1 MAKDVHG
8 QDYTEIVDEMG
19 TWWEYTDGIKILRQP
34 SQLWLDQNVNMM
46 QLANDPNGVLKIRST
61 NLKLNTVFTNVGNTN
76 ALLAKIDTFLKTQFP
91 NEYV

>member
-19 TWWEYTDGIKILRQP
+19 TWWEYTDGIKIIVQP
-34 SQLWLDQNVNMM
+34 TQLWLDQNVNMM

-61 NLKLNTVFTNVGNTN
+61 NLKLNLVYAKTDNNTSTIS
-76 ALLAKIDTFLKTQFP
+76 KIENFLRSKYP
-91 NEYV
+91 DYI